1 MYFSELV
8 TLIRALFSGERERE
22 SAVIGQS
29 CLVIIMVW
37 MDFAPRLLAP
47 CVYVSY
53 VRWLVWPALKKKRP
67 CWSVKTKMEKKA
79 GGLNL
84 TMLTLPGI
92 TRARA
97 LFAILGLQHL
107 FAIHKATTFRAVG
120 PRRLLQRA
128 GCISAPLKWEQGAEW
143 DQRV

>member
-1 MYFSELV
+1 MLGNYYGVDGFRAAVTCSLRVCIIREVVGLASAEKEETMLV
-8 TLIRALFSGERERE
+8 R
-22 SAVIGQS
+22 
-29 CLVIIMVW
+29 
-37 MDFAPRLLAP
+37 
-47 CVYVSY
+47 
-53 VRWLVWPALKKKRP
+53 
-67 CWSVKTKMEKKA
+67 KTKMKKKA